1 MSMGAKVLTKNSY
14 HHGDLESALVSA
26 AINLVRKYGPDH
38 LSLRAVSADVGV
50 SPSASYHY
58 FQDKDSLV
66 SAVGEILFEN
76 LAEMQERAMAK
87 IRGSGAKA
95 ARDRFEALGNA
106 YFKWAIS
113 EPNLYRLIF
122 GGFCELDPSHKDENK
137 AWLLLTRSLDEL
149 QAEGLITRSARLG
162 GEVVV
167 WSAVHGASS
176 LIIEGLIPKD
186 AFPLVIKGIQ
196 RSLGMR

>member
-1 MSMGAKVLTKNSY
+1 MSPRAQAKTAY
-14 HHGDLESALVSA
+14 HHGDLESALVEA
-26 AINLVRKYGPDH
+26 AISLVRKYGPDH

-66 SAVGEILFEN
+66 SAVGDRLFGN
-76 LAEMQERAMAK
+76 LAEMQERAIEK
-87 IRGSGAKA
+87 ISGNSSRA
-95 ARDRFEALGNA
+95 ARERFDALGNA
-106 YFKWAIS
+106 YFKWALA

-122 GGFCELDPSHKDENK
+122 GGFCEHDLVKSHDSK
-137 AWLLLTRSLDEL
+137 AWRLLSQSLDEL
-149 QAEGLITRSARLG
+149 YETGLITKAARTG

-176 LIIEGLIPKD
+176 LIIEGLMPKNS
-186 AFPLVIKGIQ
+186 FPLVLNGVQ
-196 RSLGMR
+196 RSLGMK